1 MTTFKTGHGIPAA
14 WGYDYMGGTRTV
26 DMHVQRLRAK
36 LGWEDVIKT
45 VYKLVYQRVPGPIG
59 SFASRGAGFGSS
71 TGELLDMREVENQAR
86 QFGGDA
92 AVDRLRDAVKQRDK
106 LVHDTVRLMNQKG
119 PMRFR
124 VVSIGS
130 VAVAHNVPSNNA
142 PPFDVL
148 TLQAI
153 LEESSGV
160 RYCAEVRVDGDME
173 TSLQSLH
180 LLRPGP

>member
-36 LGWEDVIKT
+36 LGWEDAIKT

-59 SFASRGAGFGSS
+59 SSTSRGAGFGSS

-92 AVDRLRDAVKQRDK
+92 AVDRLRDAEA
-106 LVHDTVRLMNQKG
+106 T
-119 PMRFR
+119 RF
-124 VVSIGS
+124 
-130 VAVAHNVPSNNA
+130 P
-142 PPFDVL
+142 
-148 TLQAI
+148 
-153 LEESSGV
+153 
-160 RYCAEVRVDGDME
+160 
-173 TSLQSLH
+173 
-180 LLRPGP
+180 RP